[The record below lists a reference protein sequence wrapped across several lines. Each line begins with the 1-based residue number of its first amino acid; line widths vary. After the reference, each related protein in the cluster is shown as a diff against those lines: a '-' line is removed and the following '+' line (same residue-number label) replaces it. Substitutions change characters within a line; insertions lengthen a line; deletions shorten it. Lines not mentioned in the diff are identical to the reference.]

1 MKWKGSNF
9 NTHLPA
15 ASASMS
21 RVEGLFLSLR
31 VTHFVFLLLLLLL
44 GVFSVRWKDRR
55 DEQRTKKE
63 WDEMSGLLIQ
73 SAPSSSRNRDIKPK
87 KKERNERKT
96 QNRNKSERERERGNL
111 NIYTL
116 SINSDF
122 LPRSSRYNSSSMW
135 FSGGGFSVGPGETRA
150 ERREKDE
157 YTAWEVTSVHESR
170 KTHKHSKF
178 RVIRAH
184 MYRFNNT
191 HTKMLLWRRLLAGD
205 WMTFERSCLVVLL
218 PLKQKHSHHAGQLE
232 KCKTWNDPLHQ
243 SAAFFWT

>member
-1 MKWKGSNF
+1 MKRF
-9 NTHLPA
+9 RLQHTPP
-15 ASASMS
+15 
-21 RVEGLFLSLR
+21 RCVE
-31 VTHFVFLLLLLLL
+31 VTCRRFVFVVARHTLCFFASSSSSRCFQRPLKRQK
-44 GVFSVRWKDRR
+44 RWTAHEKGMR
-55 DEQRTKKE
+55 
-63 WDEMSGLLIQ
+63 WDEWSSIIIQ

-150 ERREKDE
+150 ERRGRDE
-157 YTAWEVTSVHESR
+157 YAAWEVTSVHESR

-191 HTKMLLWRRLLAGD
+191 HTKMLLWWRLLAGD

-218 PLKQKHSHHAGQLE
+218 PLKTKTLTSRRAAG
-232 KCKTWNDPLHQ
+232 KM
-243 SAAFFWT
+243 